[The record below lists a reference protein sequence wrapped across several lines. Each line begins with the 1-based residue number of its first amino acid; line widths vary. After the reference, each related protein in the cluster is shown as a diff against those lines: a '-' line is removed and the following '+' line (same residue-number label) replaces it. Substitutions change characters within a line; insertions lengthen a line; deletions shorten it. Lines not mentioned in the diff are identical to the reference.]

1 MNKAPAAKTA
11 ANVFFILIPLKEN
24 TKIYKHNSNKVN
36 PGNFFGKQYQS
47 YVDLIFNG
55 RLDISKQYQALNWV
69 SESFDIATNTEL
81 QFDTIDKVMFYNN
94 HQCSGYIEV
103 SKTDLK
109 TSRNAEGIWQLN
121 EFRDMLISPDK
132 KILNDD
138 GSLITNNISLTKQWF
153 NKGMFFGNFIV
164 VRMLWDNTTKVLK
177 HIHNV
182 NVKSVLS
189 QR

>member
-1 MNKAPAAKTA
+1 
-11 ANVFFILIPLKEN
+11 
-24 TKIYKHNSNKVN
+24 
-36 PGNFFGKQYQS
+36 
-47 YVDLIFNG
+47 
-55 RLDISKQYQALNWV
+55 
-69 SESFDIATNTEL
+69 
-81 QFDTIDKVMFYNN
+81 MFYNN

-138 GSLITNNISLTKQWF
+138 GSLIINNISLTKQWF
-153 NKGMFFGNFIV
+153 NKGMFFGNSIV

-189 QR
+189 NR